1 LTATTTPRPP
11 PPLWLPGDVVLL
23 YALSLLGAALVLA
36 SAWATTAADDVSTR
50 IAWINLGVAGLIVA
64 GTGNAF
70 WLMAGR
76 RAVGQRRARLLTVPR
91 VDTAVSVAPPREDT
105 EPDRGLAAV
114 AGGRRFHRKD
124 CALVADKAVTVG
136 ARSRHER
143 AGRRPCGVCQP

>member
-1 LTATTTPRPP
+1 MTATTARRPR
-11 PPLWLPGDVVLL
+11 PLWLPGDVVLL
-23 YALSLLGAALVLA
+23 YALSVLGAALLVA

-76 RAVGQRRARLLTVPR
+76 RAVGERRARLLAVPP
-91 VDTAVSVAPPREDT
+91 VDQEKSSVVPSTDMH
-105 EPDRGLAAV
+105 PDSGLAAV
-114 AGGRRFHRKD
+114 AGGRRFHRSH
-124 CALVADKAVTVG
+124 CALVVGKAVTVG
-136 ARSRHER
+136 SRSRHER

>member
-1 LTATTTPRPP
+1 MTANTARRP
-11 PPLWLPGDVVLL
+11 PPLWLAGDVVLL
-23 YALSLLGAALVLA
+23 YALSVLGAALVLA

-50 IAWINLGVAGLIVA
+50 IAWINLGVAGLLVA

-76 RAVGQRRARLLTVPR
+76 RAVGERRARLLAVPQ
-91 VDTAVSVAPPREDT
+91 VDTEVSVALPSADT
-105 EPDRGLAAV
+105 EPDSGLAAV
-114 AGGRRFHRKD
+114 AGGGRFHRKH
-124 CALVADKAVTVG
+124 CALVVGKAVTVG